1 MSKKKI
7 EYHKRAF
14 LNKATGLASVQC
26 SVESWNSGY
35 GLDAT
40 IDIHDCHRSVSL
52 DFSAYGIKDLPVAFN
67 KLVRFADQINEM
79 VTFYADNFD
88 AIKEDMENKEAE
100 RKANRKKYKR
110 KNFADLVE
118 ELNDDKDSK

>member
-7 EYHKRAF
+7 KYYKRTF
-14 LNKATGLASVQC
+14 LNKDTGLASVQC
-26 SVESWNSGY
+26 SVKSWDYSY

-40 IDIHDCHRSVSL
+40 INIHDCNRAVSL
-52 DFSAYGIKDLPVAFN
+52 DFSAYDPKDLETSLA
-67 KLVRFADQINEM
+67 KLLKFADQVNAM

-88 AIKEDMENKEAE
+88 AIREDMETKEAE

>member
-7 EYHKRAF
+7 KYYKRTF
-14 LNKATGLASVQC
+14 LNKDTGLASVQC
-26 SVESWNSGY
+26 SVESWDYNY

-40 IDIHDCHRSVSL
+40 INIHDCNRAVSL
-52 DFSAYGIKDLPVAFN
+52 DFSAYSPKDLETSLA
-67 KLVRFADQINEM
+67 KLLKFADQVNAM

-88 AIKEDMENKEAE
+88 AIKEDMETKEAE